1 MARTSR
7 TLLALTTALG
17 TAAATIALTA
27 TSANAATSTASTA
40 CNPALV
46 APTGS
51 LIGRLWRNSGGE
63 KSVYGCPTGK
73 EIGLVSPRGS
83 YQNFQYGK
91 IVWSPNIG
99 PYALVRAYHTRGKVV
114 FRWSD
119 TGRDWDFF
127 NVRFSWNGRP
137 FKQVKVARET
147 PWSGAFSL
155 DAHCDLE
162 RCHRVSH
169 GRQTS
174 TYAFHVQGCDRGTFK
189 SDCGPWSNRVT
200 ISVTTPRS

>member
-27 TSANAATSTASTA
+27 TSANAATTSAAA

-73 EIGLVSPRGS
+73 EIGTASPRGS

-99 PYALVRAYHTRGKVV
+99 PYALVRAYVSGNKVV

-127 NVRFSWNGRP
+127 NVRYSAGGRP
-137 FKQVKVARET
+137 FTQVKVARIN

-155 DAHCDLE
+155 SPGCGNGV
-162 RCHRVSH
+162 CSTTSGH
-169 GRQTS
+169 GTG
-174 TYAFHVQGCDRGTFK
+174 TYVFHVQGCDRGTFK
-189 SDCGPWSNRVT
+189 SDCGPWSNPVS
-200 ISVTTPRS
+200 IKVAL